1 MEEDDLPD
9 DDPAVEYW
17 IPFVRR
23 MRNIPM
29 EYQLAIIDE
38 YEKGENTGKD
48 MKVERMW
55 DCQGPRYSPAQVH
68 DNSPPVLLINDMIQT
83 ALIGIKRF
91 VFAG

>member
-48 MKVERMW
+48 MNVERMW
-55 DCQGPRYSPAQVH
+55 D
-68 DNSPPVLLINDMIQT
+68 LLLAGENEVKLV
-83 ALIGIKRF
+83 AGKHKR
-91 VFAG
+91 AN